1 MLASPPERNSKR
13 GAQQAVAYHCGTTG
27 QLSLSK
33 KELLSSQLNS
43 CGTQGLQHLSS
54 LIVVYRKSN
63 TKHKTCNNFMNVLP
77 AADTM
82 ESTSQNSRTAE

>member
-1 MLASPPERNSKR
+1 MKGVALQEVTNVYSVSEKSKLHCRKRMLASPPECNSKP
-13 GAQQAVAYHCGTTG
+13 GAQQAAAYHCGTTG

-43 CGTQGLQHLSS
+43 CCTQGLQRPSS

-63 TKHKTCNNFMNVLP
+63 TK
-77 AADTM
+77 A
-82 ESTSQNSRTAE
+82 